1 MKTYAII
8 VTYNGSKWIEKCLT
22 SLNNSSI
29 SLEIIIIDNFST
41 DNTID
46 IIEKNFSNVILIK
59 SEKNLGFAK
68 ANNIGIKYAL
78 EHGVDYV
85 FLLNQDAWVE
95 NDTIEKLLNSFKQIP
110 AAGIVSPIH
119 LNGNKMGLDCGF
131 VNYIANYNTANFIS
145 DLYCN
150 CLVDCYET
158 KFVNAA
164 AWLISRKCIEK
175 VGGFDTSVFF
185 HYGEDDDY
193 CNRVIYHGFKIII
206 NTKTTICH
214 DRDERN
220 GKRPKEF
227 ELQKYNTV
235 YKIKFSNILISD
247 EQIIKEYKYKYKINF
262 LHLMSL
268 ILRLKFKRFLT
279 QRKLYKNETI
289 MFKKI
294 QKSRNINK
302 NEGLNWL
309 D

>member
-95 NDTIEKLLNSFKQIP
+95 NDTIEKLLNSFKQILD
-110 AAGIVSPIH
+110 AGIVSPIH